1 MNTARVVKREPA
13 WVEELVREGGWG
25 ERERRQWH
33 VLGWRFFP
41 DLPGWSPTRRDR
53 RVCNTSQGSS
63 AFDVG
68 ARPGGRE
75 VDDRPSVFTNPLAD
89 ERRSGDWPLE
99 RRTVA
104 RSRRHAE

>member
-1 MNTARVVKREPA
+1 VKREPA
-13 WVEELVREGGWG
+13 WVEEVVREGRWG
-25 ERERRQWH
+25 EWEGRQWH

-41 DLPGWSPTRRDR
+41 DLPGWSPTHEAGAYATRPRDR
-53 RVCNTSQGSS
+53 LPLTSEL
-63 AFDVG
+63 AL
-68 ARPGGRE
+68 GGRE
-75 VDDRPSVFTNPLAD
+75 VDDRSSVFTNPLAD